1 MNLEHE
7 IKAFFE
13 SKRAAGFEGGDGVT
27 VESVDVILVG
37 F

>member
-1 MNLEHE
+1 MNLEHR

-13 SKRAAGFEGGDGVT
+13 SKRAAGFEGGDGVR
-27 VESVDVILVG
+27 VESVDVLVG